1 MGRRRIQCSR
11 DYEERIQ
18 AAIRGVTEG
27 QYKSYAEAALDLK
40 VNFAMPLSLSMIVS
54 SVLLFF
60 AISLPTLADPLK
72 KGFRIVAPPRP
83 TYTGILQIPEPSHPF
98 VAPGHKDL
106 RGPCP
111 GLNTLANHGYI
122 PRNGVASFEQIVEA
136 ATHGFNMD
144 YDLASGLTAFGML
157 ARGNSYTDQLSIGLD
172 TPLIPPLPGEIDG
185 STTRGLAAHGRFE
198 GDVSMTRQDWAIGD
212 NINFQPDLFA
222 ELLDIVAQV
231 GNDSDVTGPKS
242 IVNVEALSRFKLK
255 RFMESQTQNVE
266 KFAPNWFRRSSP
278 GTIDLIGNSSGQVFE
293 MNPVRPGANAL
304 NGTYII
310 DQHIGNCAFYNNL
323 AADNV
328 PGVLLNTT
336 GVLKENVDFLLNAIH
351 TLFPNCPA
359 AVPHG
364 AANV

>member
-1 MGRRRIQCSR
+1 
-11 DYEERIQ
+11 
-18 AAIRGVTEG
+18 
-27 QYKSYAEAALDLK
+27 
-40 VNFAMPLSLSMIVS
+40 MIVS

-266 KFAPNWFRRSSP
+266 LQYHVGRLTLSYGETGFTLNFFANGTDGTLSVPAMTSIFRDQKFAPNWFRRSSP